1 MMILMIIL
9 DFNDL
14 YSCKMRTLII
24 ACLLVLIKIGDSE
37 RLNKLL
43 NSQFQQFIVIYHK
56 FLE

>member
-1 MMILMIIL
+1 
-9 DFNDL
+9 
-14 YSCKMRTLII
+14 MRTLII